1 SSLVPFS
8 PCLPRG
14 GSRSAS
20 DQQAPS
26 YGVHSHVPH
35 HVGLSAQICVES
47 PPWPISELHSSP
59 QRIVVAP
66 SPKSSVDHAVGARLR
81 PRDVRTVHPDG
92 RQRPQTTSSPTL
104 PPMYRLGL
112 DTPEA
117 HEQLQRTIAVIEH
130 LEDPRTHGWLSQP
143 PSPSSETARLAT
155 AVPDGPVSLES
166 SLRSAAMSALEAAAH
181 IRFSIQSEHYT
192 LPSLRTILRGAGRRG
207 YVALPDPDQLREAN
221 ATVLVG
227 QEARSLNQAL
237 GNISQ
242 ITQLPGPKWRPDD
255 VRSFDQKIAAVNT
268 VRLPGDRAMIR
279 EAAKLIGTEVA
290 AADNT
295 VGQTTLR
302 DHLTWIWHTS
312 SGSAHGFDWQS
323 HASGN
328 FITDIAAAVS
338 AFHFSI

>member
-1 SSLVPFS
+1 
-8 PCLPRG
+8 
-14 GSRSAS
+14 
-20 DQQAPS
+20 
-26 YGVHSHVPH
+26 
-35 HVGLSAQICVES
+35 
-47 PPWPISELHSSP
+47 
-59 QRIVVAP
+59 
-66 SPKSSVDHAVGARLR
+66 
-81 PRDVRTVHPDG
+81 
-92 RQRPQTTSSPTL
+92 
-104 PPMYRLGL
+104 MYRLGL

-192 LPSLRTILRGAGRRG
+192 LTSLRTMMRTILMGAGRLG
-207 YVALPDPDQLREAN
+207 YVALPDTAQVREAN

-242 ITQLPGPKWRPDD
+242 ITQLPGLKWRPDD
-255 VRSFDQKIAAVNT
+255 VRRFDQQIAAVNT
-268 VRLPGDRAMIR
+268 ARLPGDRAMIR

-323 HASGN
+323 HASGT

-338 AFHFSI
+338 AFHFSIDATRRMWQ